1 MKPADKAFL
10 DGLRKSVCDHIPQDH
25 WDLVVKAV
33 TDAGDIRDVT
43 GYARTII
50 LQGVE
55 KGRFSSRSEAG
66 RYAANMRWRGN
77 VPKGGLATAEARQE
91 ANAKAGKG
99 SGNPARGGNSFVP
112 EGLNMG
118 SGKNDRVGLA
128 DGSNSAA
135 DYTPAKEGKKPKTT
149 EEVDEKTAT
158 AIKDADLSDL
168 SSMIRRD
175 LRSQGKKIPFGA
187 EPYLDALSS
196 LSDANQNYG
205 MDSGKSMIAYAL
217 SNLTSYKGPKARA
230 IKAELKA
237 RMKAAT
243 ETPYSE
249 RNLDNVDFSKATF
262 SSRSE
267 AGRYAA
273 NMRWKGQGKTTA
285 TTDGAGNTQRSRD
298 AIAHWE
304 GIRSKAE
311 EAQHRA
317 ADNGQGEEVGRL
329 QGVIDR
335 ADHELAI
342 ERETILP
349 KGQPTSEE
357 AQTKQ
362 AFIDAQ
368 KERLGRMG
376 RGTSQIAHMALEA
389 GIKQLEAE
397 LASGDTSEAR
407 NRPGQFFDDRAGAK
421 GEKYIGSRPNKEVAV
436 DIRRDLK
443 SAQESGE
450 LPAGLKFSV
459 KMGSGGSSITVTVK
473 GISNPRVRDDLGR
486 DVTSP
491 EAKAVYDK
499 VDRITNAYNRD
510 NSDMMTDYF
519 DTDYYGFVNIEG

>member
-1 MKPADKAFL
+1 MKPADKVFL
-10 DGLRKSVCDHIPQDH
+10 DGLRKSVCDDIPQDH

-33 TDAGDIRDVT
+33 NDAGDIRDVT

-50 LQGVE
+50 LEGVE
-55 KGRFSSRSEAG
+55 KGQFA
-66 RYAANMRWRGN
+66 
-77 VPKGGLATAEARQE
+77 
-91 ANAKAGKG
+91 
-99 SGNPARGGNSFVP
+99 
-112 EGLNMG
+112 
-118 SGKNDRVGLA
+118 
-128 DGSNSAA
+128 
-135 DYTPAKEGKKPKTT
+135 
-149 EEVDEKTAT
+149 
-158 AIKDADLSDL
+158 
-168 SSMIRRD
+168 
-175 LRSQGKKIPFGA
+175 
-187 EPYLDALSS
+187 
-196 LSDANQNYG
+196 
-205 MDSGKSMIAYAL
+205 
-217 SNLTSYKGPKARA
+217 
-230 IKAELKA
+230 
-237 RMKAAT
+237 
-243 ETPYSE
+243 
-249 RNLDNVDFSKATF
+249 
-262 SSRSE
+262 SRSE

-273 NMRWKGQGKTTA
+273 NMRWKGQGKTTTP

-357 AQTKQ
+357 AQIKQ

-376 RGTSQIAHMALEA
+376 RGTSQIAHMALEN

-407 NRPGQFFDDRAGAK
+407 NRPGQFFDDRPGAK
-421 GEKYIGSRPNKEVAV
+421 GEKYIGRRPNKEVAV

-443 SAQESGE
+443 SAQESGQ
-450 LPAGLKFSV
+450 LPAGLKFGV

-519 DTDYYGFVNIEG
+519 DTDYYGFVTIEG

>member
-1 MKPADKAFL
+1 MKPADKIFL

-33 TDAGDIRDVT
+33 NDAGDIRDVT

-50 LQGVE
+50 LEGVE
-55 KGRFSSRSEAG
+55 KGRFASRSEAG
-66 RYAANMRWRGN
+66 RYAANMRWRGS
-77 VPKGGLATAEARQE
+77 VPKGGLATAEYRQE
-91 ANAKAGKG
+91 QNAKAGQG
-99 SGNPARGGNSFVP
+99 AGNPARG
-112 EGLNMG
+112 
-118 SGKNDRVGLA
+118 
-128 DGSNSAA
+128 SAQSTKDA
-135 DYTPAKEGKKPKTT
+135 LGQNKAERKAT
-149 EEVDEKTAT
+149 EEVDEKTAS

-196 LSDANQNYG
+196 LSDANQSYG

-273 NMRWKGQGKTTA
+273 NMRWKGQGKTTTP

-368 KERLGRMG
+368 KRKLGNMG
-376 RGTSQIAHMALEA
+376 RGTSQGSYMALEA
-389 GIKQLEAE
+389 GIKKLEAE
-397 LASGDTSEAR
+397 LAAGDTSEAR
-407 NRPGQFFDDRAGAK
+407 NRPGQFFDDRPGSK
-421 GEKYIGSRPNKEVAV
+421 GEKYIGRRPNKEVAV

-443 SAQESGE
+443 DAVASGE
-450 LPAGLKFSV
+450 LPADLKFSV
-459 KMGSGGSSITVTVK
+459 KMDSRGSAIRVRVAGVK
-473 GISNPRVRDDLGR
+473 NPRVRDDLGR

-491 EAKAVYDK
+491 EAKAIYDK
-499 VDRITNAYNRD
+499 VDRITNAYNRE
-510 NSDMMTDYF
+510 NSDSMTDYF
-519 DTDYYGFVNIEG
+519 DTDYYGFVSID